1 MITHIDIAN
10 KIIFFLDSIYYQ
22 NLSKLY
28 SKNKEN
34 TLFSGE
40 LSSKENTMNLSNNL
54 SVDKELFSGERS
66 SKENTMNLSKNLSVD
81 KELFSGERSSK
92 ENTMNL
98 SKNLSVD
105 KELFSGERS
114 SKENTLNEIFQV
126 SKFPIFKPDY
136 FVFQQYYLIY
146 SFMYHISYRN
156 TIRYSISLQ
165 LFHVFGIIYD
175 NLLIKYD
182 YKPIHNINY
191 LKNIAYILFIYL
203 FWLKISFMNVRL
215 FKKILLLSIFST
227 FYMLVNI
234 NEIYKQRLK
243 CIENNEIF
251 IHPLKI
257 LVLTPNKNI
266 IQNIIKKTNIF
277 TYGNF
282 LLCINLFV
290 YLLL

>member
-10 KIIFFLDSIYYQ
+10 KIINFLDSIYYQ

-34 TLFSGE
+34 T
-40 LSSKENTMNLSNNL
+40 MNLSKDL

-66 SKENTMNLSKNLSVD
+66 SKENTMNLSKDLSVD
-81 KELFSGERSSK
+81 KE
-92 ENTMNL
+92 
-98 SKNLSVD
+98 
-105 KELFSGERS
+105 
-114 SKENTLNEIFQV
+114 NTLNDIFQV

-165 LFHVFGIIYD
+165 LFHIFGIIYD

-182 YKPIHNINY
+182 YKPKYNINY
-191 LKNIAYILFIYL
+191 LKNISYILFIYL

-251 IHPLKI
+251 THPLKI